1 MADSEHDPHSAH
13 VLGVGHDLDSES
25 VPHLVA
31 AAREHF
37 FADLVAVDVVHNLL
51 GVHVR
56 ELHWE
61 RLEDVALGNMAFH
74 CLLELSVR
82 NRHASHAL

>member
-1 MADSEHDPHSAH
+1 
-13 VLGVGHDLDSES
+13 
-25 VPHLVA
+25 
-31 AAREHF
+31 
-37 FADLVAVDVVHNLL
+37 VVHNLL

-82 NRHASHAL
+82 NRHASYPL